1 MQGAG
6 VQSLVRELRSH
17 MPHGTAKKKKMF
29 FSSVAQ
35 SYLTVCDPMDCSTP
49 GFPVHHQL
57 AELLKLMSI
66 ELVMPSNHLTI
77 CCPLFL
83 LPSVLP
89 SIRVFSSESASW
101 HQMAKVLEL
110 QLQHQSFQWIFRTD
124 FLYFILNGRTLKELS
139 GKMTIPRSLWSKKE
153 EGAKGI

>member
-17 MPHGTAKKKKMF
+17 MVQPKKKKVF
-29 FSSVAQ
+29 QFSRSVI
-35 SYLTVCDPMDCSTP
+35 SDCLQPHGLQHARLPCPSPTHRASQTH
-49 GFPVHHQL
+49 VHWVGDAIQ
-57 AELLKLMSI
+57 
-66 ELVMPSNHLTI
+66 PSHRL
-77 CCPLFL
+77 CPLLL

-139 GKMTIPRSLWSKKE
+139 SKMTIPCSSWSKKE